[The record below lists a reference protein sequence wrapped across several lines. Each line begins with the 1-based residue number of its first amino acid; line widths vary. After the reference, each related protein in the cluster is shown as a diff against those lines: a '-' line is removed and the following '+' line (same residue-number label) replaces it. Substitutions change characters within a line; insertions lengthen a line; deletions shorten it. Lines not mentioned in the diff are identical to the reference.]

1 MEDDKLITYEG
12 YQDVKFTTIDGGEK
26 IVAKNVPDGDFGLAE
41 PIYTYLPIQINA
53 NIPYY
58 IDLFTGFHMHPC
70 SFHKLLKVS
79 QGSRVILSPCDYREL
94 VVNTL
99 GGIHSDH
106 RREEL
111 FAQIL
116 IETLKFEVKLR
127 DEDEPYSTIFL
138 PCALGSTA
146 GQGEGTKSVSS
157 YKNDFNCLMYSR
169 ELLSYALEYD
179 YELSGHFARCIN
191 WIVDHVERKTA
202 GMKEDLRLQ
211 AYDYHFARDDKA
223 EGSGQNLAIWKLEVE
238 DRITRIVEL
247 IEDFKEN

>member
-1 MEDDKLITYEG
+1 MEDDKLITYQG
-12 YQDVKFTTIDGGEK
+12 YQDVKFTTDDGGGK
-26 IVAKNVPDGDFGLAE
+26 IVAKNVPDGDFALAE

-58 IDLFTGFHMHPC
+58 IELFTGFHMHPC
-70 SFHKLLKVS
+70 SFTKLLTIS
-79 QGSRVILSPCDYREL
+79 QGSRVALEPNDYREI

-116 IETLKFEVKLR
+116 IQTLKFEVELR
-127 DEDEPYSTIFL
+127 DEDEPYSTIFM
-138 PCALGSTA
+138 PCAPSSTA
-146 GQGEGTKSVSS
+146 GQGEGTKSGWSN
-157 YKNDFNCLMYSR
+157 KNDFNCLMYSR

-179 YELSGHFARCIN
+179 YELAGHFTKYVN

-202 GMKEDLRLQ
+202 SMKEDLRLQ

-223 EGSGQNLAIWKLEVE
+223 EGGGQNLAIWKLEVE